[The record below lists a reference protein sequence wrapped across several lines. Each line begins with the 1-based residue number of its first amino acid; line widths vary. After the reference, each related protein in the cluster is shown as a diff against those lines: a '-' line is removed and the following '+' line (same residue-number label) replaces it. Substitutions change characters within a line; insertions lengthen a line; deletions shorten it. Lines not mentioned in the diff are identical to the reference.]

1 MPADQ
6 LFDASVPAGVPPET
20 SPFSSKPVPP
30 AAPRAT
36 TTRAAAQPPN
46 AQSVQPS
53 PVDQPAPAASKSV
66 QAEVLAALRGSWDSS
81 TPAPL
86 SASVSASTA
95 EKRFV
100 PYLSDPD
107 FFNEPGEAEPPP
119 ASPAA
124 PAPRRARPHSSGA
137 MASWT
142 KAFILAAAIVVI
154 GAFAWVVAERFGGQ
168 KYWVVKFACVAFLTG
183 MATATAVINAGR
195 TGSSAK
201 LIAVLAA
208 VLAVVLG
215 KTLLLCTPQVPAEL
229 LVTDVQQWLRT
240 FVKLAFRPVD
250 PLFIAVAMTGSA
262 IRFILSAPEPQR
274 AVEEV

>member
-1 MPADQ
+1 M
-6 LFDASVPAGVPPET
+6 
-20 SPFSSKPVPP
+20 
-30 AAPRAT
+30 
-36 TTRAAAQPPN
+36 
-46 AQSVQPS
+46 
-53 PVDQPAPAASKSV
+53 
-66 QAEVLAALRGSWDSS
+66 QAEVLAALRGSWDS
-81 TPAPL
+81 TAPAP
-86 SASVSASTA
+86 SAAPISAAAA

-107 FFNEPGEAEPPP
+107 FFKDPTEAAPQP

-124 PAPRRARPHSSGA
+124 PAPRRQRPHGSGA
-137 MASWT
+137 LASWT

-154 GAFAWVVAERFGGQ
+154 GAFAWIVAERFGGQ

-195 TGSSAK
+195 TGSGGK

-215 KTLLLCTPQVPAEL
+215 KTLLLCTPQIPVEL

-274 AVEEV
+274 QVEEA